1 MYPKTSVLLLIFNQ
15 YKMRTTISNTTYYDK
30 SNDEWVD
37 NHNYKA
43 VAGSRLYHTDKDFI
57 EIITESLTEKLS
69 QAPFKDSPLPE
80 NEIIYL
86 KNTLEKRI
94 KELLIGRKK
103 LKYGNPTISFLG
115 EKINLDISPIK
126 GNPQDNFI
134 RILYRAYQICEECLQ
149 ENKPVYLS
157 ITEEK
162 A

>member
-1 MYPKTSVLLLIFNQ
+1 
-15 YKMRTTISNTTYYDK
+15 MRTTISNTTYYDK
-30 SNDEWVD
+30 SSDEWLG
-37 NHNYKA
+37 NHSYKA
-43 VAGSRLYHTDKDFI
+43 EVGSKSNHTDKDFI
-57 EIITESLTEKLS
+57 KIITESLPEKLS
-69 QAPFKDSPLPE
+69 LAPFKDSPLLE
-80 NEIIYL
+80 NEVVYL

-94 KELLIGRKK
+94 KALLSGRKK

-115 EKINLDISPIK
+115 EIINLDISPIR